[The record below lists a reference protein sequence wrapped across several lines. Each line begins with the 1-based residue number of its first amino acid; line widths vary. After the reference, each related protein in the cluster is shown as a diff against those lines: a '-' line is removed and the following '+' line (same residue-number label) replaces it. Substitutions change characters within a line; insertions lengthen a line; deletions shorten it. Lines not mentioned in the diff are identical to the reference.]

1 MQRICGSLAAAG
13 YRVQLVGWQRP
24 ASPPLTPQP
33 YQQHRLRGWFQKG
46 KLFYLEYNLRLFFYL
61 LSQRAAAWCA
71 CDLDT
76 ALPVWLRAR
85 LGGQPFVYD
94 AHELFTEV
102 PEVVARPAVQ
112 RVWRWVEVFIVPRA
126 RLAYTVGPALARVFE
141 QRYGRP
147 FAVVRNVSRLRG
159 DEPAISSH
167 AEPNPAAAATPEAGS
182 SETPDVSAAMPG
194 IEDAMPGIGSAQLG
208 IVSAMPGVASAQP
221 DVVGAMPDFMDAMP
235 DVVGA
240 MPGVMNELTGNSTEM
255 PGISAGTT
263 GISTETIGIAS
274 AQPSIS
280 TEKPYVI
287 TEKPNAR
294 ASQVTIV
301 PESVQSAAP
310 AGGYIL
316 YQGALNVGRG
326 LENLLEAMPQVAGR
340 LVICGEGDLSAALR
354 EQAER
359 LGLLASG
366 QVEFRGFVLPEAL
379 REVTRHAAVG
389 IMLLENIGLSY
400 YYSLANKFFDYV
412 HAGIPQVLID
422 FPEYR
427 ALNDEFDVAELVS
440 NLAPATLAAALNRLL
455 RDEPARYQHL
465 AANCRRAAPQLS
477 WQHEE
482 RELRRLWAGVVP
494 INA

>member
-1 MQRICGSLAAAG
+1 LPPTSAPRLLFAVTTDLCFDQRMQRICGSLAAAG

-24 ASPPLTPQP
+24 ASPPLTVQP
-33 YQQHRLRGWFQKG
+33 YQQHRLSGWFQKG
-46 KLFYLEYNLRLFFYL
+46 KLFYLEYNLRLLLYL
-61 LSQRAAAWCA
+61 LGQRAAGWCA

-112 RVWRWVEVFIVPRA
+112 RIWRWVEGFIVPRA
-126 RLAYTVGPALARVFE
+126 WLAYTVGPALARLFE

-147 FAVVRNVSRLRG
+147 FGVVRNVSRLR
-159 DEPAISSH
+159 
-167 AEPNPAAAATPEAGS
+167 
-182 SETPDVSAAMPG
+182 
-194 IEDAMPGIGSAQLG
+194 EDNLADSL
-208 IVSAMPGVASAQP
+208 
-221 DVVGAMPDFMDAMP
+221 
-235 DVVGA
+235 
-240 MPGVMNELTGNSTEM
+240 
-255 PGISAGTT
+255 
-263 GISTETIGIAS
+263 IGIALENNAGALES
-274 AQPSIS
+274 NDRPFNSNGQTTSSKDRTMDNNGRTMDIDDQAFDRNGLP
-280 TEKPYVI
+280 TEGK
-287 TEKPNAR
+287 AR
-294 ASQVTIV
+294 MFDAKQTD
-301 PESVQSAAP
+301 PGAN
-310 AGGYIL
+310 GGYIL

-326 LENLLEAMPQVAGR
+326 LEQLLDAMPQVAGR
-340 LVICGEGDLSAALR
+340 LVMCGEGDLSADLR
-354 EQAER
+354 ARAER

-366 QVEFRGFVLPEAL
+366 KVEFRGFVLPEAL

-389 IMLLENIGLSY
+389 IMLLENVGLSY

-440 NLAPATLAAALNRLL
+440 DLAPATLARALNRLL
-455 RDEPARYQHL
+455 PGGEPARYQHL

-482 RELRRLWAGVVP
+482 RELRRLWAGAIP
-494 INA
+494 GSGPTKTAAQS

>member
-1 MQRICGSLAAAG
+1 MPLPSAPRLLFAVTTDLCFDQRMQRICGSLAAAG
-13 YRVQLVGWQRP
+13 YQVQLVGWQRP

-46 KLFYLEYNLRLFFYL
+46 KLFYLEYNLRLLIYL
-61 LSQRAAAWCA
+61 LSQHAAAWCA

-85 LGGQPFVYD
+85 LGGQPLVYD

-112 RVWRWVEVFIVPRA
+112 RVWRWVEGFIVPRA
-126 RLAYTVGPALARVFE
+126 RLAYTVGPALAGVFE

-147 FAVVRNVSRLRG
+147 FGVVRNVSRLREQ
-159 DEPAISSH
+159 DVLPPA
-167 AEPNPAAAATPEAGS
+167 P
-182 SETPDVSAAMPG
+182 
-194 IEDAMPGIGSAQLG
+194 
-208 IVSAMPGVASAQP
+208 
-221 DVVGAMPDFMDAMP
+221 
-235 DVVGA
+235 
-240 MPGVMNELTGNSTEM
+240 
-255 PGISAGTT
+255 
-263 GISTETIGIAS
+263 
-274 AQPSIS
+274 
-280 TEKPYVI
+280 
-287 TEKPNAR
+287 
-294 ASQVTIV
+294 
-301 PESVQSAAP
+301 SAAP

-326 LENLLEAMPQVAGR
+326 LENLLDAMPQVAGR

-354 EQAER
+354 ARADR
-359 LGLLASG
+359 LGLLESG
-366 QVEFRGFVLPEAL
+366 KVEFRGFVLPETL

-427 ALNDEFDVAELVS
+427 TLNDEFDVAELVTD
-440 NLAPATLAAALNRLL
+440 LAPATLARALNRLL

-465 AANCRRAAPQLS
+465 AANCRRAAPELS

-482 RELRRLWAGVVP
+482 RALRQYWAQVVP
-494 INA
+494 LAE

>member
-1 MQRICGSLAAAG
+1 MQPHSCSLPFAPAPLLLFTVTTDLCFDQRMQRICSSLSTTG

-24 ASPPLTPQP
+24 GSPPLTPQL

-46 KLFYLEYNLRLFFYL
+46 KLFYVEYNLRLFFYL
-61 LSQRAAAWCA
+61 LGQRAAAWCA
-71 CDLDT
+71 ADLDT
-76 ALPVWLRAR
+76 ALPMWLRAR

-102 PEVVARPAVQ
+102 PEVVARPSVQ
-112 RVWRWVEVFIVPRA
+112 RIWRWVEGFIVPRA

-147 FAVVRNVSRLRG
+147 FAVVRNVSRL
-159 DEPAISSH
+159 DETGVLPPA
-167 AEPNPAAAATPEAGS
+167 PAAAPTS
-182 SETPDVSAAMPG
+182 
-194 IEDAMPGIGSAQLG
+194 
-208 IVSAMPGVASAQP
+208 
-221 DVVGAMPDFMDAMP
+221 
-235 DVVGA
+235 
-240 MPGVMNELTGNSTEM
+240 
-255 PGISAGTT
+255 
-263 GISTETIGIAS
+263 
-274 AQPSIS
+274 
-280 TEKPYVI
+280 
-287 TEKPNAR
+287 
-294 ASQVTIV
+294 
-301 PESVQSAAP
+301 
-310 AGGYIL
+310 GYIL

-326 LENLLEAMPQVAGR
+326 LESLLEAMPQVAGR

-354 EQAER
+354 EQAAR

-366 QVEFRGFVLPEAL
+366 QVEFRGFVLPDAL

-427 ALNDEFDVAELVS
+427 ALNDQFDVAELVAD
-440 NLAPATLAAALNRLL
+440 LHPATLAVALNRLL
-455 RDEPARYQHL
+455 RDEPARYQYL
-465 AANCRRAAPQLS
+465 AENCRRARPRLS

-482 RELRRLWAGVVP
+482 RELLRLYAELGLEG
-494 INA
+494 

>member
-1 MQRICGSLAAAG
+1 MPPTTAPRLLFAVTTDLCFDQRMQRICGSLAAAG

-24 ASPPLTPQP
+24 ASPPLLPQP
-33 YQQHRLRGWFQKG
+33 YQQHRLRGWFQRG
-46 KLFYLEYNLRLFFYL
+46 KLFYVEYNLRLFVYL
-61 LSQRAAAWCA
+61 LGQRAAAWCA

-85 LGGQPFVYD
+85 LGGQPLVYD

-112 RVWRWVEVFIVPRA
+112 RVWRGVEGFVVPRA
-126 RLAYTVGPALARVFE
+126 RLAYTVGPALARVFA

-147 FAVVRNVSRLRG
+147 FAVVRNVSCLAEG
-159 DEPAISSH
+159 ELLPPAL
-167 AEPNPAAAATPEAGS
+167 A
-182 SETPDVSAAMPG
+182 
-194 IEDAMPGIGSAQLG
+194 
-208 IVSAMPGVASAQP
+208 
-221 DVVGAMPDFMDAMP
+221 
-235 DVVGA
+235 
-240 MPGVMNELTGNSTEM
+240 
-255 PGISAGTT
+255 
-263 GISTETIGIAS
+263 
-274 AQPSIS
+274 
-280 TEKPYVI
+280 
-287 TEKPNAR
+287 
-294 ASQVTIV
+294 
-301 PESVQSAAP
+301 AAP
-310 AGGYIL
+310 ASGYIL

-326 LENLLEAMPQVAGR
+326 LENLLDAMPQVAGR

-354 EQAER
+354 ERAER

-366 QVEFRGFVLPEAL
+366 KVEFRGFVLPEAL

-427 ALNDEFDVAELVS
+427 ALNDRFDVAELVAD
-440 NLAPATLAAALNRLL
+440 LAPATLAAALNRLL

-482 RELRRLWAGVVP
+482 QELLRLWQEVVP
-494 INA
+494 GRAATL